1 MRGVKKGGGGE
12 EEMRER
18 KNARE
23 ERRKISVCASRDDD
37 YNILQSLLDL
47 EE

>member
-1 MRGVKKGGGGE
+1 MRGVKKGGGE
-12 EEMRER
+12 EETRER

-37 YNILQSLLDL
+37 YNILHSLLDL
-47 EE
+47 DE

>member
-1 MRGVKKGGGGE
+1 
-12 EEMRER
+12 MRER
-18 KNARE
+18 KNASWE

>member
-18 KNARE
+18 KNASWE
-23 ERRKISVCASRDDD
+23 ERRNISVCASNDD